1 MDYKNI
7 EYRQEGGVARI
18 WLNRPDK
25 LNSFTAAMHGE
36 LAHALGQVERS
47 ADARVLMLSGRG
59 RGFCA
64 GQDLSE
70 RQVAEGQAPVDL
82 GATVEAYYAPL
93 IRRLNALPMPVV
105 VAVNGVA
112 AGAGANLA
120 LAGGDIVLATE
131 SASFIQPFC
140 RLGLVPDTG
149 GTYALPRL
157 VGRARAMGLAML
169 GDKLGARQAQ
179 EWGLIWECVP
189 DVEFEARVEALLQH
203 FAQAPTKGL
212 ARTKQAINVSL
223 GNTLDTQLNLERD
236 MMRELGQSHD
246 YAEGVAAFLGKRQ
259 PEFKGK

>member
-1 MDYKNI
+1 MSYENI
-7 EYRQEGGVARI
+7 EFHNEGGVARI

-36 LAHALGQVERS
+36 LADALGRVER
-47 ADARVLMLSGRG
+47 DGARVLVISGRG

-70 RQVAEGQAPVDL
+70 RRPGPDGARVDL
-82 GATVEAYYAPL
+82 GETVEIFYAPL

-105 VAVNGVA
+105 VGINGVA

-120 LAGGDIVLATE
+120 LAGGDIVIAAE

-169 GDKLGARQAQ
+169 GDKLGAQQAQ
-179 EWGLIWECVP
+179 QWGLIWECVP
-189 DVEFEARVEALLQH
+189 DADLDARLDALARH
-203 FAQAPTKGL
+203 FAEAPTKGL
-212 ARTKQAINVSL
+212 AYTKRAIRQSL
-223 GNTLDTQLNLERD
+223 GNSLDAQLDLERD
-236 MMRELGQSHD
+236 MMRELGASDD
-246 YAEGVAAFLGKRQ
+246 YAEGVAAFLEKR
-259 PEFKGK
+259 PPVFKGK

>member
-1 MDYKNI
+1 MEYKNI
-7 EYRQEGGVARI
+7 EFQNENGIARI

-25 LNSFTAAMHGE
+25 LNSFTAAMHRE
-36 LAHALGQVERS
+36 LAHALDQVE
-47 ADARVLMLSGRG
+47 AGHARVLLLSGRG

-70 RQVAEGQAPVDL
+70 RQAGEGRGPVDL
-82 GATVEAYYAPL
+82 GETVETFYAPL
-93 IRRLNALPMPVV
+93 IRRLNAMPMPVV

-120 LAGGDIVLATE
+120 LAGGDIVVATE

-140 RLGLVPDTG
+140 RLGLIPDTG

-189 DVEFEARVEALLQH
+189 DAEFEGRIEALLQH
-203 FAQAPTKGL
+203 FSQAPTKGL
-212 ARTKQAINVSL
+212 ARTKHAINASL
-223 GNTLDTQLNLERD
+223 ANTLDAQLDLERD
-236 MMRELGQSHD
+236 MMRELGQSED
-246 YAEGVAAFLGKRQ
+246 YAEGVSAFLGKRQ

>member
-7 EYRQEGGVARI
+7 EFVNEGGIARI

-25 LNSFTAAMHGE
+25 LNSFTAEMHTE
-36 LAHALGQVERS
+36 LADALGRVEEGG
-47 ADARVLMLSGRG
+47 ARVLLLSGRG

-70 RQVAEGQAPVDL
+70 RQPGEDGGRVDL
-82 GATVEAYYAPL
+82 GETVEKFYAPL
-93 IRRLNALPMPVV
+93 VRRLNALPLPVV
-105 VAVNGVA
+105 MGVNGVA

-120 LAGGDIVLATE
+120 LAGGDIVIAAE

-169 GDKLGARQAQ
+169 GDNLSAQQAQ
-179 EWGLIWECVP
+179 QWGLIWESVP
-189 DVEFEARVEALLQH
+189 DDQFQDRLDALAEH
-203 FAQAPTKGL
+203 FSRAPTKGL
-212 ARTKQAINVSL
+212 AYTKRAMQQSL
-223 GNTLDTQLNLERD
+223 GNTLETQLDLERD
-236 MMRELGQSHD
+236 LMRELGASDD
-246 YAEGVAAFLGKRQ
+246 YAEGVAAFMGKRQ
-259 PEFKGK
+259 PVFKGS